1 MRGRL
6 LALSA
11 ISMLAAG
18 LLIACGGDGEET
30 VTIRGDDG
38 ADIQATIR
46 VEGDGDEVT
55 ITSEEGDVFASLG
68 GDLVD
73 GYPQGL
79 IYPGAELTFS
89 AATEVEGKQQ
99 FVAFWETDDDADAVL
114 DFYERAFDALGIQG
128 EKERVSFGGIA
139 TLNVGPEDAGAAVLF
154 DEGSGESGGNVVT
167 IAYFAD

>member
-38 ADIQATIR
+38 EDIQATIR

-73 GYPQGL
+73 GYPQEL

-114 DFYERAFDALGIQG
+114 DF
-128 EKERVSFGGIA
+128 
-139 TLNVGPEDAGAAVLF
+139 
-154 DEGSGESGGNVVT
+154 
-167 IAYFAD
+167 